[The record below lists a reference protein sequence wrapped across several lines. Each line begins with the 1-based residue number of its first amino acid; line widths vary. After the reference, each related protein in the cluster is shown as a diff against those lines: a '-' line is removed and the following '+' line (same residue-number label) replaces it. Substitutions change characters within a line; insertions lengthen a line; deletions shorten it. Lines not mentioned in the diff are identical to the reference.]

1 MHPQSTPT
9 MSQRPIRRVCVF
21 CGSRP
26 GKHPEFAAAARALGA
41 GLVARGW
48 ELVYGGGSVGLMGAV
63 ADAVLEAGGHVIGVI
78 PEFLATRELL
88 HAGVADMRVVDSMHT
103 RKALMCELSDAF
115 VGLPG
120 GYGTFEELFEMV
132 TWAQLGLHAKPV
144 GLLDTRGF
152 YAPFAGLVRHA
163 VDEGFIKTEQKA
175 LIFVDDDPVRLLDQL
190 PGHDVPFSKKWLEP
204 DQA

>member
-1 MHPQSTPT
+1 
-9 MSQRPIRRVCVF
+9 
-21 CGSRP
+21 
-26 GKHPEFAAAARALGA
+26 
-41 GLVARGW
+41 
-48 ELVYGGGSVGLMGAV
+48 
-63 ADAVLEAGGHVIGVI
+63 VIGVI

-88 HAGVADMRVVDSMHT
+88 HTGVTDMRVVDSMHT

-144 GLLDTRGF
+144 GLLDTRRF
-152 YAPFAGLVRHA
+152 YSPFAALVRHA

-175 LIFVDDDPVRLLDQL
+175 LIVVDDDPQRLLDQL
-190 PGHDVPFSKKWLEP
+190 PTHSVPFSRKWLEP